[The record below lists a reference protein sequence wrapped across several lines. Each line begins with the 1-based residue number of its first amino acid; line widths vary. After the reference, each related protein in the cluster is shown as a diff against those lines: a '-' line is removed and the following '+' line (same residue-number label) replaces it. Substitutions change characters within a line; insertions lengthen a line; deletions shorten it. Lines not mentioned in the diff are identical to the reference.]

1 MTLTEKAFSG
11 LNPEALTNDQLR
23 SRESMKALGD
33 EYTASADKL
42 RERIEL
48 LKSRLDTMPL
58 KERKL
63 AEKRIELLQQ
73 EIRETLRTGSEAGNY
88 YLPGHRF
95 LPRQSKNAVY
105 PGAYIC

>member
-1 MTLTEKAFSG
+1 MTITEKAFIG
-11 LNPEALTNDQLR
+11 LTDEQVR
-23 SRESMKALGD
+23 SRENMKALSD

-42 RERIEL
+42 RQRIEL
-48 LKSRLDTMPL
+48 LKSKLDTMPL

-73 EIRETLRTGSEAGNY
+73 EIRETLRIGSEAGNY

-95 LPRQSKNAVY
+95 LPRQSKSSVY